1 MSKMSRF
8 IQFNDETV
16 EAKTMLL
23 YERLARA
30 LANRND
36 LELTERKL
44 VEFQMAEKKVSMSVF
59 WRHRDE
65 ETMHFGRL
73 SDIYLLAGGYWRHF
87 DLPIWHEF
95 VQTYKTHKLKRFAYE
110 LLMLIEEFR
119 LMDLL
124 ERKRPGMKKA
134 FEVRRAAY
142 VAMHQTNVRTNMQK
156 GQIADALLSEC
167 FILIH
172 EGIYAASP
180 VDWDELPFPMLQTI
194 LANTYEIQNTED
206 SSYIVH
212 RIMTAIEDVIRSD
225 LSSQYYGYGDAFAQS
240 EAQFDYH
247 KGMIDAE
254 AGEDELKET
263 IEEQFNTWH
272 EATKDESGIHL
283 QYELEHGRSGKSD
296 SSSATEGDS
305 DANIEEVGYG
315 QSKGDTS
322 EQFSEDDKE
331 AREHHDGKVQAGTNF
346 GSEHMH
352 VVYEE
357 KVIEAVK
364 DDLHINKLAHW
375 REEQK
380 PYVRSITEEMK
391 KRMEMKQIE
400 RRERLM
406 NGRLSSNLM
415 TLFVDERPKPFYR
428 KNAPSIQ
435 LDAAFGLLVDA
446 SASMIDKLDE
456 TKQAVLLFHD
466 VLRSLQVQHE
476 ISSYTEEAFKASA
489 EIQPNTFGI
498 MHTFQ
503 EKQTDNGLRIL
514 SFDAEEDNRD
524 GFAIRW
530 MMKRLQSRPEQ
541 HKFLLVFSDGEPSA
555 FAYDRNGV
563 VDTAEAVLEAEKKGI
578 SVIHLF
584 LSTEEASED
593 QMALFST
600 MFGNK
605 TASANTVEEFTEQ
618 TIRILRKLL
627 NIVIRT

>member
-1 MSKMSRF
+1 MSKLSRF

-30 LANRND
+30 LANYND
-36 LELTERKL
+36 VELTERKL
-44 VEFQMAEKKVSMSVF
+44 MEFQIAEQKIAMSVF

-65 ETMHFGRL
+65 EIMHLGRL
-73 SDIYLLAGGYWRHF
+73 SDIYLLAGGYWKYF
-87 DLPIWHEF
+87 DLKIWNEF
-95 VQTYKTHKLKRFAYE
+95 VQFYKDHRLKRFAYE

-124 ERKRPGMKKA
+124 GQKRPGMKKA
-134 FEVRRAAY
+134 FQIRKQAY
-142 VAMHQTNVRTNMQK
+142 VATHKTNVKTNSQK
-156 GQIADALLSEC
+156 GLIADALLSEC
-167 FILIH
+167 FITIH

-180 VDWDELPFPMLQTI
+180 VDWEEIPFSMIQHI
-194 LANTYEIQNTED
+194 LANAYDVEHTED
-206 SSYIVH
+206 STFIVH
-212 RIMTAIEDVIRSD
+212 RIIAATEQHIAED
-225 LSSQYYGYGDAFAQS
+225 LSFQYYSYGDAFIQE
-240 EAQFDYH
+240 EAKFHNH
-247 KGMIDAE
+247 KGMTDAE
-254 AGEDELKET
+254 AGEEASKET
-263 IEEQFNTWH
+263 IEEQFDTWH
-272 EATKDESGIHL
+272 EANKDESGVHL
-283 QYELEHGRSGKSD
+283 QYELEHGRSGKSN
-296 SSSATEGDS
+296 SQTATEGS
-305 DANIEEVGYG
+305 SEAEIEEVGYG
-315 QSKGDTS
+315 SSKGDTS
-322 EQFSEDDKE
+322 EQYAEDDKKIE
-331 AREHHDGKVQAGTNF
+331 EKDEGIRQAGTNF
-346 GSEHMH
+346 GNEHTHVIYKERRIEPAQTSEN
-352 VVYEE
+352 
-357 KVIEAVK
+357 IQ
-364 DDLHINKLAHW
+364 KLAAW

-391 KRMEMKQIE
+391 KRMEMKQTE
-400 RRERLM
+400 RRERLL
-406 NGRLSSNLM
+406 NGRLSSNLI

-435 LDAAFGLLVDA
+435 LDAVFGLLVDA

-466 VLRSLQVQHE
+466 VLRSLQVEHE

-489 EIQPNTFGI
+489 QVQPNTFGL

-503 EKQTDNGLRIL
+503 EQYVDNGLRIL

-530 MMKRLQSRPEQ
+530 MMKRLQNRPEQ

-555 FAYDRNGV
+555 FAYDRNGI
-563 VDTAEAVLEAEKKGI
+563 VDTAEAVLEAEKYGI

-584 LSTEEASED
+584 LSTEQPSSD
-593 QMALFST
+593 QTALFST

-605 TASANTVEEFTEQ
+605 TASANNVEEFTEQ

>member
-44 VEFQMAEKKVSMSVF
+44 IEFQIAEKKIAMSVF
-59 WRHRDE
+59 WRHRHE
-65 ETMHFGRL
+65 ETMHLGRL
-73 SDIYLLAGGYWRHF
+73 SDIYLLAGGFWTYF
-87 DLPIWHEF
+87 DLPVWKEF
-95 VQTYKTHKLKRFAYE
+95 VQTYKQHHLKRFAYE
-110 LLMLIEEFR
+110 LFMLVEEFR

-124 ERKRPGMKKA
+124 AKKRPGMKKA
-134 FEVRRAAY
+134 FRVRRKTY
-142 VAMHQTNVRTNMQK
+142 TEMHKTNVRTNMQK
-156 GQIADALLSEC
+156 GHIADALLSEC
-167 FILIH
+167 YVNIH
-172 EGIYAASP
+172 EGIYAASAI
-180 VDWDELPFPMLQTI
+180 DWEELPFSMLQSI
-194 LANTYEIQNTED
+194 LVNAYELQNTED

-212 RIMTAIEDVIRSD
+212 RIITAVEEILHED
-225 LSSQYYGYGDAFAQS
+225 LSSQYYSYADAFVQEEES
-240 EAQFDYH
+240 FYYH
-247 KGMIDAE
+247 KGMVDAE
-254 AGEDELKET
+254 VGEEEVKET
-263 IEEQFNTWH
+263 IEEQFDTWH
-272 EATKDESGIHL
+272 EANEDESGTHL
-283 QYELEHGRSGKSD
+283 EYELEHGRSGKSD
-296 SSSATEGDS
+296 LSSTAEGSDEAT
-305 DANIEEVGYG
+305 IEEVGYG
-315 QSKGDTS
+315 RSKGDTS

-331 AREHHDGKVQAGTNF
+331 TTGRQNDEIQAGTNF
-346 GSEHMH
+346 GSEHLN

-357 KVIEAVK
+357 KKIESNH
-364 DDLHINKLAHW
+364 DREQLQKLTKW

-380 PYVRSITEEMK
+380 PFVRSITEEMK
-391 KRMEMKQIE
+391 KRMEMKQSD

-435 LDAAFGLLVDA
+435 LDAVFGLLVDA

-466 VLRSLQVQHE
+466 VLRNLQVQHE
-476 ISSYTEEAFKASA
+476 ISSYTEDAFKASA
-489 EIQPNTFGI
+489 DIQPNIFGI

-503 EKQTDNGLRIL
+503 EQYTDNALRIL
-514 SFDAEEDNRD
+514 SFEAAEDNRD

-530 MMKRLQSRPEQ
+530 MMKRLQRRPEQ

-555 FAYDRNGV
+555 YGYDRNGV
-563 VDTAEAVLEAEKKGI
+563 VDTAEAVLEAEKNGV

-584 LSTEEASED
+584 LSTEESSED
-593 QMALFST
+593 QMELFST

-605 TASANTVEEFTEQ
+605 TASANTVEQFTEQ

-627 NIVIRT
+627 NIVVRI